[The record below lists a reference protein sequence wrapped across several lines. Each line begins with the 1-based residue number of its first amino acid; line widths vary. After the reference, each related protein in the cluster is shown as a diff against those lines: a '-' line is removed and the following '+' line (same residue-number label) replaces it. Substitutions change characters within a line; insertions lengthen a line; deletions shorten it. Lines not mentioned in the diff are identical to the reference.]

1 MEQLDKHSLKNFT
14 PSQIES
20 WVKTG
25 KIQVAQAMN
34 IGLEELD
41 SFIDTQ
47 EAIVAERKQHP
58 TLDIDTPERQALR
71 DQIIKDYFECFKDV
85 KKEKSAIIVLGQI
98 ASGKSSFCK
107 SFVGTGEAFVVD
119 VDFIKQGFGT
129 MKGLQDDF
137 DNGKGTDQVH
147 EEASMLA
154 KKVISLASDEGYN
167 LVLPK
172 TGIEFSSIKKIVDQ
186 LKSKGYYIGL
196 CYIDLPI
203 EKCVERNFYRFVDE
217 VASGKP
223 SRLVPF
229 STIKYID
236 DKPFNT
242 FVWFLDHNEN
252 NLIDDFVALSNDVA
266 PGSDFEPISLED
278 ILAYAHSKIYS

>member
-1 MEQLDKHSLKNFT
+1 MERLDKHSLSNFT
-14 PSQIES
+14 PAEIEA
-20 WVKTG
+20 WVKNG
-25 KIQVAQAMN
+25 KIQVANAMN
-34 IGLEELD
+34 IGLDDLD

-58 TLDIDTPERQALR
+58 TLDINTPERLELR
-71 DQIIKDYFECFKDV
+71 EQIIQDYFSCFEGV
-85 KKEKSAIIVLGQI
+85 KKEKTAIIVLGQI

-107 SFVGTGEAFVVD
+107 SFVGTNEAFVVD
-119 VDFIKQGFGT
+119 VDFIKQGFGA
-129 MKGLQDDF
+129 MRGLQDDF

-154 KKVISLASDEGYN
+154 KKVIALASDEGYN

-172 TGIEFSSIKKIVDQ
+172 TGIEFSSIKKIVDG

-217 VASGKP
+217 IAMGKP

-242 FVWFLDHNEN
+242 FVWFLEHNEN
-252 NLIDDFVALSNDVA
+252 HLIDNFVALSNDVA
-266 PGSDFEPISLED
+266 PGADFEPIALDD
-278 ILAYAHSKIYS
+278 IRAYSKRKMLS